1 MVIQWTFFL
10 AQWESQYP
18 YVHHVTE
25 TLDFGW
31 ARNPGDSQ
39 EWRYCFF
46 APALK
51 ERSVPVPIY
60 PNMEVSQNGV
70 PHPSYHPWNKPSSSW
85 GYLHFRKSQKKS
97 NSHWGNLPKPLSV
110 GKLGNSV
117 PTCFI
122 HPLPW
127 YSIWVCSIIGFRK
140 IPVSGWTS
148 WKPPWPWY
156 LNHKC
161 WSKRPS
167 FFILQPPFLTVK
179 HVKPPFFHTSTSVF
193 DGYPKKKNMG
203 ASTPQVQPP
212 FRHGTL
218 APDGLGGAPPS
229 PWSLDQRSDASACPG
244 SKKRRSPYLCPGKS
258 GMKIMVGMDFSIY
271 RSSDLP
277 SWEIWDEILGMKKK
291 GIYDIHS

>member
-193 DGYPKKKNMG
+193 DGYPKKK
-203 ASTPQVQPP
+203 
-212 FRHGTL
+212 HGCFN
-218 APDGLGGAPPS
+218 PPS
-229 PWSLDQRSDASACPG
+229 SAAVPPRHSRARWPGRSSTFPLISRPKIRCVGMSRIQKTKVTIPLPREIRDENHGWDGFFDLPIIRFTKLGNLGWNSG
-244 SKKRRSPYLCPGKS
+244 DEKKR
-258 GMKIMVGMDFSIY
+258 
-271 RSSDLP
+271 DL
-277 SWEIWDEILGMKKK
+277 W
-291 GIYDIHS
+291 HS

>member
-193 DGYPKKKNMG
+193 DGYPKKK
-203 ASTPQVQPP
+203 TWVLQPP
-212 FRHGTL
+212 KF
-218 APDGLGGAPPS
+218 S
-229 PWSLDQRSDASACPG
+229 
-244 SKKRRSPYLCPGKS
+244 RRSATALSRQMAWAELHLPLDLSTKDQMRRHVQDPKNEGHHTSAPGNPGWKSWLGWIFRFTDHQIYQAGKS
-258 GMKIMVGMDFSIY
+258 GMKFWGWKK
-271 RSSDLP
+271 RDL
-277 SWEIWDEILGMKKK
+277 W
-291 GIYDIHS
+291 HS